1 MLRERMSPLR
11 CAVLLRPLMARK
23 NPAAVTYDDLIRVAA
38 SAFGRKGGQ
47 AKSAR
52 KTAAAKPAARRT
64 RKTAKAA
71 PEAAS

>member
-52 KTAAAKPAARRT
+52 KTAAARLNAKKGGRPRKPA
-64 RKTAKAA
+64 TA
-71 PEAAS
+71 E